1 MEKFWYLKHINL
13 YQQLNEVEIASLN
26 RVSRNWYIN
35 RYEEVQSGLDTV
47 YIVKSG
53 KVKLCKPPEENETDW
68 VEKMTVAT
76 VEEGEIF
83 GFLGPNG
90 AGKSTTMMILTTLL
104 KPTSGSALV
113 GGYDVMSDAKKVR
126 EKIGYVQQEIS
137 VDEFLTGREN
147 LYLHARINQ
156 IPSNLIKSRIDD
168 VLELVELGEK
178 KDQATLTYSGGMR
191 KRLDIAN
198 GLLSRPSVLFLDEPT
213 VGLDIQTRRKI
224 WGYIKKIQ
232 KDFGMTIF
240 ISTHYMEE
248 ADSLCDRIGIIDHGK
263 IQVIDTPK
271 SMKSAI
277 GNEIISFN
285 LVDGKAN
292 QNTLI
297 EQINEIEFVK
307 EVKNKQDLITVFSTK
322 SNEVIPKIFQESAK
336 LEMRIRSLTL
346 KQPTLDDV
354 FISYT
359 GHDLRDE
366 TENKKYSRRKEF
378 NLNRR
383 KGL

>member
-1 MEKFWYLKHINL
+1 
-13 YQQLNEVEIASLN
+13 
-26 RVSRNWYIN
+26 
-35 RYEEVQSGLDTV
+35 
-47 YIVKSG
+47 
-53 KVKLCKPPEENETDW
+53 
-68 VEKMTVAT
+68 

-104 KPTSGSALV
+104 KPTSGRALV

-126 EKIGYVQQEIS
+126 KKIGYVQQEIS

-156 IPSNLIKSRIDD
+156 IPRNLIKSRIDD

-178 KDQATLTYSGGMR
+178 KDQASLTYSGGMR

-224 WGYIKKIQ
+224 WGYIKKIR
-232 KDFGMTIF
+232 KDFGMTVF

-248 ADSLCDRIGIIDHGK
+248 ADNLCDRIGIIDHGK

-271 SMKSAI
+271 SMKSTI

-292 QNTLI
+292 QDAI
-297 EQINEIEFVK
+297 IDQIAKIEFVK
-307 EVKNKQDLITVFSTK
+307 EVKNKEGLITVFSTK
-322 SNEVIPKIFQESAK
+322 SNEVIPKIFQESANLDMK
-336 LEMRIRSLTL
+336 IRSLTL

>member
-1 MEKFWYLKHINL
+1 MYAIEVNSLTKKFGDFNAVDNISF
-13 YQQLNEVEIASLN
+13 Q
-26 RVSRNWYIN
+26 
-35 RYEEVQSGLDTV
+35 
-47 YIVKSG
+47 
-53 KVKLCKPPEENETDW
+53 
-68 VEKMTVAT
+68 

-104 KPTSGSALV
+104 KPTSGYALV
-113 GGYDVMSDAKKVR
+113 GGHNVVSEAKKVR
-126 EKIGYVQQEIS
+126 KKIGYVQQEIS

-156 IPSNLIKSRIDD
+156 VPNNQINSRIDE
-168 VLELVELGEK
+168 VIELVELTEK
-178 KDQATLTYSGGMR
+178 QDKATLTYSGGMR

-224 WGYIKKIQ
+224 WEYIRKIRQ
-232 KDFGMTIF
+232 DFGMTIF

-248 ADSLCDRIGIIDHGK
+248 ADNLCDRIGIIDVGK
-263 IQVIDTPK
+263 IQIIDKPK

-277 GNEIISFN
+277 GNEIITFS

-292 QNTLI
+292 QDALI
-297 EQINEIEFVK
+297 NQISKIEFVK
-307 EVKNKQDLITVFSTK
+307 EVKNKQDLIKVLSTK
-322 SNEVIPKIFQESAK
+322 SNEVIPKIFQESMN
-336 LEMRIRSLTL
+336 LGINISSLSL

-359 GHDLRDE
+359 GHELRDE
-366 TENKKYSRRKEF
+366 TENQKYSRRKEF

-383 KGL
+383 RGL

>member
-1 MEKFWYLKHINL
+1 MHAIEVNSLIKKFGDFKAVDNI
-13 YQQLNEVEIASLN
+13 S
-26 RVSRNWYIN
+26 
-35 RYEEVQSGLDTV
+35 VQ
-47 YIVKSG
+47 
-53 KVKLCKPPEENETDW
+53 
-68 VEKMTVAT
+68 

-104 KPTSGSALV
+104 KPTSGNVFV
-113 GGYDVMSDAKKVR
+113 GGYDVMLNAKKVR

-178 KDQATLTYSGGMR
+178 KDQAALTYSGGMR

-224 WGYIKKIQ
+224 WGYIKKIR

-248 ADSLCDRIGIIDHGK
+248 ADKLCDRIGIIDHGK
-263 IQVIDTPK
+263 IQIVDTPK
-271 SMKSAI
+271 SMKSVI

-292 QNTLI
+292 QDALI
-297 EQINEIEFVK
+297 EQINKIEFVK
-307 EVKNKQDLITVFSTK
+307 EVKIKQDLITVFSTK
-322 SNEVIPKIFQESAK
+322 SNEVIPKIFQESIN

-359 GHDLRDE
+359 GHDLRDK

>member
-1 MEKFWYLKHINL
+1 MDSLTKKFGDFKAVDGI
-13 YQQLNEVEIASLN
+13 SF
-26 RVSRNWYIN
+26 
-35 RYEEVQSGLDTV
+35 
-47 YIVKSG
+47 K
-53 KVKLCKPPEENETDW
+53 
-68 VEKMTVAT
+68 

-104 KPTSGSALV
+104 KPTSGRALV
-113 GGYDVMSDAKKVR
+113 SGYDVMSDAKKVR

-156 IPSNLIKSRIDD
+156 IPRNLIKSRIDD

-178 KDQATLTYSGGMR
+178 KDQASLTYSGGMR

-198 GLLSRPSVLFLDEPT
+198 GLLSRPAVLFLDEPT

-224 WGYIKKIQ
+224 WGYIKKIR

-248 ADSLCDRIGIIDHGK
+248 ADNLCDRIGIIDHGK

-285 LVDGKAN
+285 LVDGQAN
-292 QNTLI
+292 QDAI
-297 EQINEIEFVK
+297 IDQIGKIEFVK
-307 EVKNKQDLITVFSTK
+307 EVKNKEGLITVFSTK
-322 SNEVIPKIFQESAK
+322 SNEVIPKIFQESANLDMK
-336 LEMRIRSLTL
+336 IRSLTL

-359 GHDLRDE
+359 GHDLRDN

-383 KGL
+383 NGL

>member
-1 MEKFWYLKHINL
+1 MLKAIEVDSLTKKFGDFKAVDNISF
-13 YQQLNEVEIASLN
+13 Q
-26 RVSRNWYIN
+26 
-35 RYEEVQSGLDTV
+35 
-47 YIVKSG
+47 
-53 KVKLCKPPEENETDW
+53 
-68 VEKMTVAT
+68 

-104 KPTSGSALV
+104 KPTSGSVFV
-113 GGYDVMSDAKKVR
+113 GGYDVMLNAKRVR

-224 WGYIKKIQ
+224 WGYIKKIR
-232 KDFGMTIF
+232 KDFGMTVF

-248 ADSLCDRIGIIDHGK
+248 ADKLCDRIGIIDHGK

-271 SMKSAI
+271 SMKTAI

-285 LVDGKAN
+285 LVDGKSN
-292 QNTLI
+292 QDALI
-297 EQINEIEFVK
+297 EKINKIEFVK

-322 SNEVIPKIFQESAK
+322 SNEVIPKIFQESAN
-336 LEMRIRSLTL
+336 LEMRIQSLTL

>member
-1 MEKFWYLKHINL
+1 MYAIEVNSLTKKFGDFKAVDNISFH
-13 YQQLNEVEIASLN
+13 
-26 RVSRNWYIN
+26 
-35 RYEEVQSGLDTV
+35 
-47 YIVKSG
+47 
-53 KVKLCKPPEENETDW
+53 
-68 VEKMTVAT
+68 

-104 KPTSGSALV
+104 KPTSGYALV
-113 GGYDVMSDAKKVR
+113 GGHNVVSEAKKVR
-126 EKIGYVQQEIS
+126 KKIGYVQQEIS

-156 IPSNLIKSRIDD
+156 VPNNQISSRIDE
-168 VLELVELGEK
+168 VIELVELTEK
-178 KDQATLTYSGGMR
+178 QDKAALTYSGGMR

-224 WGYIKKIQ
+224 WEYIRKIRQ
-232 KDFGMTIF
+232 DFGMTIF

-248 ADSLCDRIGIIDHGK
+248 ADNLCDRIGIIDVGK
-263 IQVIDTPK
+263 IQIIDKPK

-277 GNEIISFN
+277 GNEIITFS

-292 QNTLI
+292 QDALI
-297 EQINEIEFVK
+297 NQISKIEFVK
-307 EVKNKQDLITVFSTK
+307 EVKNKQDLIKVLSTK
-322 SNEVIPKIFQESAK
+322 SNEVIPKIFQESMN
-336 LEMRIRSLTL
+336 LGINISSLSL

-359 GHDLRDE
+359 GHELRDE
-366 TENKKYSRRKEF
+366 TENQKYSRRKEF

-383 KGL
+383 RGL

>member
-1 MEKFWYLKHINL
+1 MD
-13 YQQLNEVEIASLN
+13 SLTKEFGN
-26 RVSRNWYIN
+26 FKAVDNISF
-35 RYEEVQSGLDTV
+35 
-47 YIVKSG
+47 K
-53 KVKLCKPPEENETDW
+53 
-68 VEKMTVAT
+68 

-104 KPTSGSALV
+104 KPTSGRALV

-156 IPSNLIKSRIDD
+156 IPRNLIKSRIDD

-224 WGYIKKIQ
+224 WGYIKKIR

-248 ADSLCDRIGIIDHGK
+248 ADNLCDRIGIIDHGK

-292 QNTLI
+292 QDILI
-297 EQINEIEFVK
+297 DQISKIEFVK
-307 EVKNKQDLITVFSTK
+307 EVKNKQGIITVFSTK
-322 SNEVIPKIFQESAK
+322 SNEVIPKIFQESANLDMK
-336 LEMRIRSLTL
+336 IRSLTL

-366 TENKKYSRRKEF
+366 TDNKKYSRRKEF

>member
-1 MEKFWYLKHINL
+1 LHAIEVDSLTKKFGDFKAVDNISFN
-13 YQQLNEVEIASLN
+13 VE
-26 RVSRNWYIN
+26 
-35 RYEEVQSGLDTV
+35 D
-47 YIVKSG
+47 
-53 KVKLCKPPEENETDW
+53 
-68 VEKMTVAT
+68 
-76 VEEGEIF
+76 GEIF

-104 KPTSGSALV
+104 KPSSGNVLV
-113 GGYDVMSDAKKVR
+113 GGYNIISDAKRVR

-224 WGYIKKIQ
+224 WGYIKKIR

-248 ADSLCDRIGIIDHGK
+248 ADKLCDRIGIIDHGK

-292 QNTLI
+292 QDTLI
-297 EQINEIEFVK
+297 DQINSIEFVK
-307 EVKNKQDLITVFSTK
+307 EVKNKQGLITVFSTK
-322 SNEVIPKIFQESAK
+322 SNEVIPKIFQASTNLDMK
-336 LEMRIRSLTL
+336 IDSLTL

>member
-1 MEKFWYLKHINL
+1 MHAIEVDSLTKKFGDFNAIDN
-13 YQQLNEVEIASLN
+13 ISF
-26 RVSRNWYIN
+26 
-35 RYEEVQSGLDTV
+35 D
-47 YIVKSG
+47 
-53 KVKLCKPPEENETDW
+53 
-68 VEKMTVAT
+68 

-104 KPTSGSALV
+104 RPSSGKVLV
-113 GGYDVMSDAKKVR
+113 GGYDIMSDAKKVR

-147 LYLHARINQ
+147 LYLHARINH

-178 KDQATLTYSGGMR
+178 QDHATLTYSGGMR

-224 WGYIKKIQ
+224 WSYIKKIR
-232 KDFGMTIF
+232 KDFGMTVF

-248 ADSLCDRIGIIDHGK
+248 ADELCSRIGIIDFGK

-271 SMKSAI
+271 AMKRAI

-292 QNTLI
+292 QDTLI
-297 EQINEIEFVK
+297 DQINNIEFVK
-307 EVKNKQDLITVFSTK
+307 EVKNKQDLITVFSTN
-322 SNEVIPKIFQESAK
+322 SNEVIPKIFQASTNLNMK
-336 LEMRIRSLTL
+336 INSLTL

>member
-1 MEKFWYLKHINL
+1 
-13 YQQLNEVEIASLN
+13 VDSLTKEFGGFKAIDGI
-26 RVSRNWYIN
+26 SF
-35 RYEEVQSGLDTV
+35 
-47 YIVKSG
+47 K
-53 KVKLCKPPEENETDW
+53 
-68 VEKMTVAT
+68 

-104 KPTSGSALV
+104 KPTSGRALV

-156 IPSNLIKSRIDD
+156 IPRNLIKSRIDD

-178 KDQATLTYSGGMR
+178 KDQASLTYSGGMR

-224 WGYIKKIQ
+224 WGYIKKIR
-232 KDFGMTIF
+232 KDFGMTVF

-248 ADSLCDRIGIIDHGK
+248 ADNLCDRIGIIDHGK

-271 SMKSAI
+271 SMKSTI

-292 QNTLI
+292 QDAI
-297 EQINEIEFVK
+297 IDQISKIEFVK
-307 EVKNKQDLITVFSTK
+307 EVKNKDGLITVFSTK
-322 SNEVIPKIFQESAK
+322 SNEVIPKIFQGSANLDMK
-336 LEMRIRSLTL
+336 IRSLTL

-366 TENKKYSRRKEF
+366 AENKKYSRRKEF

>member
-1 MEKFWYLKHINL
+1 MNAIDVNSLTKKFGSSKAVDNI
-13 YQQLNEVEIASLN
+13 SF
-26 RVSRNWYIN
+26 
-35 RYEEVQSGLDTV
+35 
-47 YIVKSG
+47 
-53 KVKLCKPPEENETDW
+53 
-68 VEKMTVAT
+68 T

-104 KPTSGSALV
+104 KPTSGEALV
-113 GGYDVMSDAKKVR
+113 GGYNVVSEAKKVR
-126 EKIGYVQQEIS
+126 EKIGFVQQEIS

-156 IPSNLIKSRIDD
+156 IPRNLIKSRIDD

-178 KDQATLTYSGGMR
+178 QDDATLTYSGGMR

-198 GLLSRPSVLFLDEPT
+198 GLLSRPAVLFLDEPT

-224 WGYIKKIQ
+224 WGYIRKIC

-248 ADSLCDRIGIIDHGK
+248 ADGLCDRIGIIDFGK
-263 IQVIDTPK
+263 IQVIDKPK

-292 QNTLI
+292 QDTLI
-297 EQINEIEFVK
+297 DQISKIEFVK
-307 EVKNKQDLITVFSTK
+307 EVKNKQNLITVFSTK
-322 SNEVIPKIFQESAK
+322 SNEVIPKIFQASTN
-336 LEMRIRSLTL
+336 LEMRINSLTL

-383 KGL
+383 RGI

>member
-1 MEKFWYLKHINL
+1 MDAIKVDSLTKKFGDFKAIDNISF
-13 YQQLNEVEIASLN
+13 N
-26 RVSRNWYIN
+26 
-35 RYEEVQSGLDTV
+35 
-47 YIVKSG
+47 
-53 KVKLCKPPEENETDW
+53 
-68 VEKMTVAT
+68 

-104 KPTSGSALV
+104 KPSSGNVLV
-113 GGYDVMSDAKKVR
+113 GGHDILSDAKKVR

-178 KDQATLTYSGGMR
+178 QDQATLTYSGGMR

-224 WGYIKKIQ
+224 WGYIKKIR

-248 ADSLCDRIGIIDHGK
+248 ADDLCGRIGIIDFGK

-292 QNTLI
+292 QDTLI
-297 EQINEIEFVK
+297 DQINSIEFVK
-307 EVKNKQDLITVFSTK
+307 EVKNKQGLITVFSTK
-322 SNEVIPKIFQESAK
+322 SNEVIPKIFQASTNLNMK
-336 LEMRIRSLTL
+336 INSLTL

>member
-1 MEKFWYLKHINL
+1 LNAIEVNSLTKKFGDFKAVDSISFN
-13 YQQLNEVEIASLN
+13 
-26 RVSRNWYIN
+26 
-35 RYEEVQSGLDTV
+35 
-47 YIVKSG
+47 
-53 KVKLCKPPEENETDW
+53 
-68 VEKMTVAT
+68 

-104 KPTSGSALV
+104 KPTSGHALV
-113 GGYDVMSDAKKVR
+113 GGHNVVSDAKRVR

-156 IPSNLIKSRIDD
+156 IPNNLIKSRIDE

-178 KDQATLTYSGGMR
+178 QDDAALTYSGGMR

-198 GLLSRPSVLFLDEPT
+198 GLLSRPAVLFLDEPT

-224 WGYIKKIQ
+224 WGYIRKIR

-248 ADSLCDRIGIIDHGK
+248 ADNLCDRIGIIDFGK
-263 IQVIDTPK
+263 IQIIDSPK

-285 LVDGKAN
+285 LVDGKAS
-292 QNTLI
+292 QDTLI
-297 EQINEIEFVK
+297 EQISKIEFVK

-322 SNEVIPKIFQESAK
+322 SNEVIPKIFQISTN
-336 LEMRIRSLTL
+336 LEMRINSLTL

-359 GHDLRDE
+359 GHDLRDD
-366 TENKKYSRRKEF
+366 TVNQKYSRRKEF
-378 NLNRR
+378 NINRR

>member
-1 MEKFWYLKHINL
+1 LEAIEVDSLTKKFGDFKAVDNI
-13 YQQLNEVEIASLN
+13 SF
-26 RVSRNWYIN
+26 
-35 RYEEVQSGLDTV
+35 
-47 YIVKSG
+47 K
-53 KVKLCKPPEENETDW
+53 
-68 VEKMTVAT
+68 

-104 KPTSGSALV
+104 KPTSGSVLV
-113 GGYDVMSDAKKVR
+113 SGYDVMSDAKKVR

-156 IPSNLIKSRIDD
+156 IPRNLIKSRIDD

-178 KDQATLTYSGGMR
+178 KDQASLTYSGGMR

-224 WGYIKKIQ
+224 WGYIKKIR

-248 ADSLCDRIGIIDHGK
+248 ADKLCDRIGIIDHGK
-263 IQVIDTPK
+263 IQVVDTPK
-271 SMKSAI
+271 SMKNAI

-292 QNTLI
+292 QDALI
-297 EQINEIEFVK
+297 EQINKIEFVK
-307 EVKNKQDLITVFSTK
+307 EVKIKQDLITVFSTK
-322 SNEVIPKIFQESAK
+322 SNEVIPKIFQESIN
-336 LEMRIRSLTL
+336 LEMRISSLTL

-366 TENKKYSRRKEF
+366 NENQKFSRRKEF

-383 KGL
+383 RGL

>member
-1 MEKFWYLKHINL
+1 MLKAI
-13 YQQLNEVEIASLN
+13 EVDSLTKEFGDFKAVDN
-26 RVSRNWYIN
+26 ISF
-35 RYEEVQSGLDTV
+35 Q
-47 YIVKSG
+47 
-53 KVKLCKPPEENETDW
+53 
-68 VEKMTVAT
+68 

-104 KPTSGSALV
+104 KPTSGSVFV
-113 GGYDVMSDAKKVR
+113 GGYDVMLNAKRVR

-224 WGYIKKIQ
+224 WGYIKKIR
-232 KDFGMTIF
+232 KDFGMTVF

-248 ADSLCDRIGIIDHGK
+248 ADKLCDRIGIIDHGK

-271 SMKSAI
+271 SMKTAI

-285 LVDGKAN
+285 LVDGKSN
-292 QNTLI
+292 QDTLI
-297 EQINEIEFVK
+297 EKINKIEFVK

-322 SNEVIPKIFQESAK
+322 SNEVIPKIFQESAN

>member
-1 MEKFWYLKHINL
+1 LEAIKVDSLTKEFGGFKAVDNISF
-13 YQQLNEVEIASLN
+13 QVE
-26 RVSRNWYIN
+26 
-35 RYEEVQSGLDTV
+35 D
-47 YIVKSG
+47 
-53 KVKLCKPPEENETDW
+53 
-68 VEKMTVAT
+68 
-76 VEEGEIF
+76 GEIF

-104 KPTSGSALV
+104 KPTSGSAFV

-147 LYLHARINQ
+147 LYLHARMNQ

-198 GLLSRPSVLFLDEPT
+198 GLLSRPAVLFLDEPT

-224 WGYIKKIQ
+224 WGYIKKIR
-232 KDFGMTIF
+232 KDFGMTVF

-248 ADSLCDRIGIIDHGK
+248 ADNLCDKIGIIDHGK

-271 SMKSAI
+271 SMKNAI

-285 LVDGKAN
+285 LVDGKAS
-292 QNTLI
+292 QDTLI
-297 EQINEIEFVK
+297 EQINKIEFVK
-307 EVKNKQDLITVFSTK
+307 EVQNKQDLITVFSTK
-322 SNEVIPKIFQESAK
+322 SNEVIPKIFQESIN
-336 LEMRIRSLTL
+336 LDMRISSLTL

>member
-1 MEKFWYLKHINL
+1 LNAIEVSSLTKKFGDFKAVDNISFN
-13 YQQLNEVEIASLN
+13 
-26 RVSRNWYIN
+26 
-35 RYEEVQSGLDTV
+35 
-47 YIVKSG
+47 
-53 KVKLCKPPEENETDW
+53 
-68 VEKMTVAT
+68 

-104 KPTSGSALV
+104 KPTSGHALV
-113 GGYDVMSDAKKVR
+113 GGHNVVSDAKKVR

-156 IPSNLIKSRIDD
+156 IPSNLIKSRIDE

-178 KDQATLTYSGGMR
+178 QDDATLTYSGGMR
-191 KRLDIAN
+191 KRIDIAN
-198 GLLSRPSVLFLDEPT
+198 GLLSRPAVLFLDEPT

-224 WGYIKKIQ
+224 WGYIRKIR

-248 ADSLCDRIGIIDHGK
+248 ADNLCDRIGIIDFGK
-263 IQVIDTPK
+263 IQIIDAPK

-285 LVDGKAN
+285 LVDGKAS
-292 QNTLI
+292 QDTLI
-297 EQINEIEFVK
+297 EQISKIEFVK

-322 SNEVIPKIFQESAK
+322 SNEVIPKIFQISTN
-336 LEMRIRSLTL
+336 LEMKINSLTL

-359 GHDLRDE
+359 GHDLRDD
-366 TENKKYSRRKEF
+366 TVNQKYSRRKEF

>member
-1 MEKFWYLKHINL
+1 MHAIEVNSLIKKFGDFKAVDNI
-13 YQQLNEVEIASLN
+13 S
-26 RVSRNWYIN
+26 
-35 RYEEVQSGLDTV
+35 VQ
-47 YIVKSG
+47 
-53 KVKLCKPPEENETDW
+53 
-68 VEKMTVAT
+68 

-104 KPTSGSALV
+104 KPTSGNVFV
-113 GGYDVMSDAKKVR
+113 GGYDVMLNAKKVR

-178 KDQATLTYSGGMR
+178 KDHAALTYSGGMR

-224 WGYIKKIQ
+224 WGYIKKIR

-248 ADSLCDRIGIIDHGK
+248 ADKLCDRIGIIDHGK
-263 IQVIDTPK
+263 IQIVDTPK

-292 QNTLI
+292 QDALI
-297 EQINEIEFVK
+297 EQINKIEFVK
-307 EVKNKQDLITVFSTK
+307 EVKIKQDLITVFSTK
-322 SNEVIPKIFQESAK
+322 SNEVIPKIFQESIN

>member
-1 MEKFWYLKHINL
+1 MDLLTKEFGDFKAVNGISFK
-13 YQQLNEVEIASLN
+13 
-26 RVSRNWYIN
+26 
-35 RYEEVQSGLDTV
+35 
-47 YIVKSG
+47 
-53 KVKLCKPPEENETDW
+53 
-68 VEKMTVAT
+68 

-104 KPTSGSALV
+104 KPTSGRALV

-156 IPSNLIKSRIDD
+156 IPRNLIKSRIDD

-178 KDQATLTYSGGMR
+178 KDQAALTYSGGMR

-224 WGYIKKIQ
+224 WGYIKKIR
-232 KDFGMTIF
+232 KDFGMTVF

-248 ADSLCDRIGIIDHGK
+248 ADNLCDRIGIIDYGK
-263 IQVIDTPK
+263 IQVIGTPK

-285 LVDGKAN
+285 LVDGKAG
-292 QNTLI
+292 QDVLI
-297 EQINEIEFVK
+297 EQIDKIEFVK
-307 EVKNKQDLITVFSTK
+307 EVKNEQGLITVFSTK
-322 SNEVIPKIFQESAK
+322 SNEVIPKIFQISAN
-336 LEMRIRSLTL
+336 LEMKIRSLTL

>member
-1 MEKFWYLKHINL
+1 LLNAIEVNSLTKKFGDFKAVDNISFN
-13 YQQLNEVEIASLN
+13 
-26 RVSRNWYIN
+26 
-35 RYEEVQSGLDTV
+35 
-47 YIVKSG
+47 
-53 KVKLCKPPEENETDW
+53 
-68 VEKMTVAT
+68 

-104 KPTSGSALV
+104 KPTSGHALV
-113 GGYDVMSDAKKVR
+113 GGHNVVSDAKKVR

-156 IPSNLIKSRIDD
+156 IPKNLIKSRIDE

-178 KDQATLTYSGGMR
+178 QDDATLTYSGGMR

-198 GLLSRPSVLFLDEPT
+198 GLLSRPADLFLDEPT

-224 WGYIKKIQ
+224 WGYIRKIR

-248 ADSLCDRIGIIDHGK
+248 ADNLCDRIGIIDFGK
-263 IQVIDTPK
+263 IQIIDTPK

-285 LVDGKAN
+285 LVDGKAS
-292 QNTLI
+292 QDTLI
-297 EQINEIEFVK
+297 EQISKIEFVK

-322 SNEVIPKIFQESAK
+322 SNEVIPKIFQISTN
-336 LEMRIRSLTL
+336 LEMKINSLTL

-359 GHDLRDE
+359 GHDLRDD
-366 TENKKYSRRKEF
+366 TVNQKYSRRKEF

>member
-1 MEKFWYLKHINL
+1 MNAIEVNSLTKKFGSSKAVDNISF
-13 YQQLNEVEIASLN
+13 A
-26 RVSRNWYIN
+26 
-35 RYEEVQSGLDTV
+35 
-47 YIVKSG
+47 VK
-53 KVKLCKPPEENETDW
+53 
-68 VEKMTVAT
+68 
-76 VEEGEIF
+76 EGEIF

-90 AGKSTTMMILTTLL
+90 AGKSTTMMVLTTLL
-104 KPTSGSALV
+104 KPTSGEALV
-113 GGYDVMSDAKKVR
+113 GGYNVVSEAKKVR

-156 IPSNLIKSRIDD
+156 IPNNLIKSRIDD

-224 WGYIKKIQ
+224 WGYIKKIR

-248 ADSLCDRIGIIDHGK
+248 ADNLCDRIGIIDHGK

-285 LVDGKAN
+285 IIDGKGDQDA
-292 QNTLI
+292 LI
-297 EQINEIEFVK
+297 DQISKIEFVK
-307 EVKNKQDLITVFSTK
+307 EVKNKHDLITVFSTK
-322 SNEVIPKIFQESAK
+322 SNEVIPKIFQASTN
-336 LEMRIRSLTL
+336 LEIKISSLTL

-366 TENKKYSRRKEF
+366 TENKKYSKRKEF

-383 KGL
+383 RGI